1 MRDYLIDRFTRGTT
15 PVGLRGN
22 LEATATSVLALVIV
36 TAAIALLKSIGPVIS
51 LGVLYVFAVLPVA
64 LAYGLAYAIAVSI
77 GGMLLFNFFFLS
89 PVHAFTLEDSRNWFA
104 LAVYVVTAVV
114 VSELAARARR
124 RATEA
129 EQREAETALLA
140 EIATSL
146 LQGGDVAGRLG
157 WMGDR
162 VAAVLHAPSAAIV
175 LGSGDGGQTPNASPI
190 ELRAGGRR
198 VGTLELV
205 EGGEPNLAARRRL
218 LPALASLLAVA
229 IDRERLARSAV
240 EAEALRQSDTIKTA
254 VLRAVSHD
262 LRSPLTAIRAA
273 ADGLGNPQLQLSDH
287 DRRELL
293 DTITVE
299 VRRLEHVIDN
309 LLALS
314 RLQAGAAAAQLEVW
328 QVEDIVYRALA
339 EVTGADRV
347 KVSIP
352 EDMPPVTVD
361 AVQVQRILVN
371 LLENALK
378 FSPEQAQVTV
388 RGTKTRKEAILRV
401 IDQGRGVPEEELEH
415 VFEPFY
421 RGAPAQDQTGTGLG
435 LAIARGFA
443 EANGGR
449 LWAESRPGQGA
460 VFALA
465 LPTAEEPPA

>member
-1 MRDYLIDRFTRGTT
+1 MRDHLIERFTRGAP
-15 PVGLRGN
+15 PVGLRGH
-22 LEATATSVLALVIV
+22 LEASVTSLLALAVV
-36 TAAIALLKSIGPVIS
+36 TVAIAALKSIGPVIS

-64 LAYGLAYAIAVSI
+64 LAYGLVYAIAVSI

-89 PVHAFTLEDSRNWFA
+89 PVHTFTLEDSRNWFA
-104 LAVYVVTAVV
+104 LAVYVFTAVV
-114 VSELAARARR
+114 VSDLAARARR
-124 RATEA
+124 RANEA

-146 LQGGDVAGRLG
+146 LQGGDVAGRID
-157 WMGDR
+157 WMGER
-162 VAAVLHAPSAAIV
+162 VAAVLHAPSASIV
-175 LGSGDGGQTPNASPI
+175 LDGDRPQAPNASPI

-205 EGGEPNLAARRRL
+205 EGGEPNLAARKRL

-273 ADGLGNPQLQLSDH
+273 ADGLGNPQLQLSEE
-287 DRRELL
+287 DRSELL

-314 RLQAGAAAAQLEVW
+314 KLQAGAAAAQLEVW
-328 QVEDIVYRALA
+328 RVDDIVYSALT
-339 EVTGADRV
+339 EVAGADRV
-347 KVSIP
+347 VVSIP

-371 LLENALK
+371 LLENAVK
-378 FSPEQAQVTV
+378 FSPEGTQVTV

-435 LAIARGFA
+435 LSIARGFA

>member
-1 MRDYLIDRFTRGTT
+1 V
-15 PVGLRGN
+15 P
-22 LEATATSVLALVIV
+22 
-36 TAAIALLKSIGPVIS
+36 
-51 LGVLYVFAVLPVA
+51 
-64 LAYGLAYAIAVSI
+64 
-77 GGMLLFNFFFLS
+77 
-89 PVHAFTLEDSRNWFA
+89 
-104 LAVYVVTAVV
+104 
-114 VSELAARARR
+114 
-124 RATEA
+124 
-129 EQREAETALLA
+129 
-140 EIATSL
+140 
-146 LQGGDVAGRLG
+146 
-157 WMGDR
+157 
-162 VAAVLHAPSAAIV
+162 HAPSASIV
-175 LGSGDGGQTPNASPI
+175 RDGDRPQAPNASPI

-205 EGGEPNLAARRRL
+205 EGGEPNLAARKRL

-273 ADGLGNPQLQLSDH
+273 ADGLGNPQLQLSEE
-287 DRRELL
+287 DRSELL

-314 RLQAGAAAAQLEVW
+314 KLQAGAAAAQLEVW
-328 QVEDIVYRALA
+328 RVDDIVYSALT
-339 EVTGADRV
+339 EVAGADRV
-347 KVSIP
+347 VVSIP

-371 LLENALK
+371 LLENAVK
-378 FSPEQAQVTV
+378 FSPEGTQVTV

-435 LAIARGFA
+435 LSIARGFA